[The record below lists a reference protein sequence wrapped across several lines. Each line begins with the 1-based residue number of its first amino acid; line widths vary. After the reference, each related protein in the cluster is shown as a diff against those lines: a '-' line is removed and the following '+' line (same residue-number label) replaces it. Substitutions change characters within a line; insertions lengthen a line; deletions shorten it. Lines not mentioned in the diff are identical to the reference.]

1 MSEKNSHLIVSD
13 LFGDVVTLP
22 SGRRGRPAH
31 RWSKS
36 NADKV
41 ILGKAGGYA
50 DEDIAKGLG
59 VSLPTLRK
67 YYFSEL
73 SQQGQRIRF
82 DFWRMHNLAEQAN
95 GGNVGAM
102 KELGKMMEK
111 RDRHLAE
118 KEFRDGKTDR
128 EEPVGKKEAARRA
141 AEGQATGDPDLTPGL
156 WH

>member
-1 MSEKNSHLIVSD
+1 MGAKNGQMLVED

-36 NADKV
+36 SADKV
-41 ILGKAGGYA
+41 ILALAGGYSH
-50 DEDIAKGLG
+50 EDIAKGLG
-59 VSLPTLRK
+59 ISQPTLRK

-73 SQQGQRIRF
+73 KQQGQRTRF
-82 DFWRMHNLAEQAN
+82 EFWRMHNLAEQAN
-95 GGNVGAM
+95 AGNVGAM
-102 KELGKMMEK
+102 KELGKIMDK

-118 KEFRDGKTDR
+118 KEFRDGKPDR
-128 EEPVGKKEAARRA
+128 EEQLGKKEAARRA
-141 AEGQATGDPDLTPGL
+141 AEGQAKGDPDLTPGV